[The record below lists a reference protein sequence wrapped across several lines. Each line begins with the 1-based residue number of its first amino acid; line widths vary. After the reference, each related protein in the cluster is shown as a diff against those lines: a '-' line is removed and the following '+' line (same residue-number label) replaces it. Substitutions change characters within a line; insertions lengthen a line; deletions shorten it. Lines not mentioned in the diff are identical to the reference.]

1 MINEPFAMGTSA
13 EVDFFP
19 EAPRVIY
26 DKAPLSRVICQLR
39 FPSVLKI
46 ESSIPADFQE
56 RIRGRF
62 PVFEKSNQI
71 LPTLPAGIPPNFAEL
86 LAGQA
91 VGASN
96 RFATEDGKSTIELSS
111 SSIGFSEG
119 NYTRWEAFRETI
131 DLSLRALIEIYRP
144 AYFTRI
150 GLRYINLV
158 NREKIGLEDAHWAS
172 LLSKDISSELSI
184 PFFERNID
192 EFQKLIRINNPN
204 GQGGFLLQHGIV
216 KDQNATSKVYSIDF
230 DFYHD
235 KRTEVNLALAIAD
248 ELHRLSGR
256 AFRWAISDLLHSS
269 LGPTAVDADE
279 ESRTHKR

>member
-1 MINEPFAMGTSA
+1 MDSP
-13 EVDFFP
+13 
-19 EAPRVIY
+19 
-26 DKAPLSRVICQLR
+26 
-39 FPSVLKI
+39 
-46 ESSIPADFQE
+46 
-56 RIRGRF
+56 
-62 PVFEKSNQI
+62 
-71 LPTLPAGIPPNFAEL
+71 
-86 LAGQA
+86 
-91 VGASN
+91 
-96 RFATEDGKSTIELSS
+96 
-111 SSIGFSEG
+111 EG

-279 ESRTHKR
+279 NLELTNVDQHGLSSVRFTTSITVAGVSLNEIPASTLNRAVCLYYLWHLNGESLVEACQSLSAIYNWQRGLELPTEMTVSKHSLNPAKRVVKASRVPFFTDED

>member
-1 MINEPFAMGTSA
+1 MIAAGFRELTDFIIAGIPRFNVRIALIYEPRDSMINEPFAMGTSA

-71 LPTLPAGIPPNFAEL
+71 LPTLPAGLPPNFAEL

-111 SSIGFSEG
+111 SSIGFSRG
-119 NYTRWEAFRETI
+119 
-131 DLSLRALIEIYRP
+131 
-144 AYFTRI
+144 
-150 GLRYINLV
+150 
-158 NREKIGLEDAHWAS
+158 
-172 LLSKDISSELSI
+172 
-184 PFFERNID
+184 
-192 EFQKLIRINNPN
+192 
-204 GQGGFLLQHGIV
+204 
-216 KDQNATSKVYSIDF
+216 
-230 DFYHD
+230 
-235 KRTEVNLALAIAD
+235 
-248 ELHRLSGR
+248 
-256 AFRWAISDLLHSS
+256 
-269 LGPTAVDADE
+269 
-279 ESRTHKR
+279 